1 MHYALGSGIIVK
13 SENAALTTKQTNKV
27 VLKYIS
33 ELSSNLVAL
42 DYGCGKLRHSIPL
55 YEKAKNLS
63 VIDSD
68 IQINRLQRIN
78 GIRTSVISYV
88 QLYMPK
94 AKAFAINSF
103 LWPAQAY
110 DFILCTNVL
119 SAIPDYSERQKI
131 LNNIKKML
139 KPGGKAL
146 ISVQYSNSYFKTYQN
161 NPAATCFLDGWLI
174 KRKDKTYSFYGI
186 ISKDELINMC
196 VSSNLSILNKYQSD
210 GSIYIEV
217 SAKTRL

>member
-1 MHYALGSGIIVK
+1 MHYAVGNGIIVK

-27 VLKYIS
+27 ILKYIS
-33 ELSSNLVAL
+33 ELPSDLVAL

-55 YEKAKNLS
+55 YEKVRELS

-68 IQINRLQRIN
+68 IQINRLQQIN

-94 AKAFAINSF
+94 AKAFTISSF
-103 LWPAQAY
+103 SWPVQEY

-131 LNNIKKML
+131 LNHIWKML

-146 ISVQYSNSYFKTYQN
+146 ISVQYRNSYFKTYQN
-161 NPAATCFLDGWLI
+161 NPVATCFLDGWLI

-196 VSSNLSILNKYQSD
+196 VSSNLSIFGGIS
-210 GSIYIEV
+210 
-217 SAKTRL
+217 